1 MTCVEKLA
9 AFVSRASFDQLSPKA
24 RDQLKICVLDALA
37 CGLGALEAEPIRLIR
52 EQVDEFGGAS
62 LCTLIGG
69 GRTAPD
75 RAAFYNGALVRYLD
89 FNDSFLAPGESCHPS
104 DNLSPLLAAAE
115 YAQSTGRDLLTAL
128 AVAYQ
133 IQCRLS
139 EAAPVRD
146 KGFDHT
152 TQGAY
157 AVAGGV
163 GDGAV
168 EDFSADLRDGLTA
181 ARPNE
186 VRGSGLLGDPAEGL
200 VFRVEVDWGSA
211 GTMAQKII
219 ACQSVSC
226 EGT

>member
-24 RDQLKICVLDALA
+24 RDQLKTCVLDALG
-37 CGLGALEAEPIRLIR
+37 CGLGALAAEPIRLIR

-75 RAAFYNGALVRYLD
+75 RAGFYNGALVRYLD
-89 FNDSFLAPGESCHPS
+89 FNDSFLALGESCHPS

-139 EAAPVRD
+139 EAAE
-146 KGFDHT
+146 T
-152 TQGAY
+152 ALQ
-157 AVAGGV
+157 
-163 GDGAV
+163 
-168 EDFSADLRDGLTA
+168 DLRPAFRGAQPPVSQLNIHSA
-181 ARPNE
+181 PGAPARRSSP
-186 VRGSGLLGDPAEGL
+186 DA
-200 VFRVEVDWGSA
+200 
-211 GTMAQKII
+211 
-219 ACQSVSC
+219 
-226 EGT
+226 